1 MYCTNNMSLNFDK
14 LDEEIYGISQELRDV
29 QSALNEVRRK
39 QESNKS
45 AKKEALVFIE
55 KAEAVISKAEKGKIK
70 LSEEQVLRIKET
82 LSKILVIFRS

>member
-1 MYCTNNMSLNFDK
+1 MGINFDK

-29 QSALNEVRRK
+29 QSALLEVKKK

-55 KAEAVISKAEKGKIK
+55 KAEAVIEKAEKGKIK
-70 LSEEQVLRIKET
+70 LSEEQVLRIRET
-82 LSKILVIFRS
+82 LTKILAIFKN

>member
-1 MYCTNNMSLNFDK
+1 MSLNFDK

-29 QSALNEVRRK
+29 QSALLEVKKK

-55 KAEAVISKAEKGKIK
+55 KAEAVIDKAEKGKIK
-70 LSEEQVLRIKET
+70 LSADQITRIRET
-82 LSKILVIFRS
+82 LSKILIIFKS

>member
-1 MYCTNNMSLNFDK
+1 MSLNFDK

-29 QSALNEVRRK
+29 QTALLDVKKR

-55 KAEAVISKAEKGKIK
+55 KAEKVIAQAEKGKLK
-70 LSEEQVLRIKET
+70 LNEEQIQRIKET
-82 LSKILVIFRS
+82 LSKILVIFHS